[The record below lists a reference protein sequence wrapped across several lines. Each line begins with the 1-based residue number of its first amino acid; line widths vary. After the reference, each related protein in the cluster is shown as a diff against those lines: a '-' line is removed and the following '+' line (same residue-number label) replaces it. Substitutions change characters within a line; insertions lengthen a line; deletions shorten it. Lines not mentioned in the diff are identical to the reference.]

1 MAKDRL
7 RLKAVNANLLIKEKE
22 HAARSAL
29 LRVQQERIR
38 KAKAEMQQE
47 RRDNTELRTRLLNMN
62 REIKKASK
70 YIKKIVKQTE
80 DIASA
85 SIQADMNKSKS
96 SSEKEKLKE
105 KVKIIKIVAKDKA
118 ISSKKAAK
126 IAYKSLKKL

>member
-1 MAKDRL
+1 
-7 RLKAVNANLLIKEKE
+7 
-22 HAARSAL
+22 
-29 LRVQQERIR
+29 
-38 KAKAEMQQE
+38 MQQE

-80 DIASA
+80 DIATA

-118 ISSKKAAK
+118 IISKKAAK